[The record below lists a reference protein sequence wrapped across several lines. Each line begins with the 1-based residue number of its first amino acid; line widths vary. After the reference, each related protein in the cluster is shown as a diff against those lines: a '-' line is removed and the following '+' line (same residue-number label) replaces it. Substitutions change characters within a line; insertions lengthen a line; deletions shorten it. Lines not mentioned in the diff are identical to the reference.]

1 MIVWKLIV
9 NNEEKRPYIKQ
20 IRQKMNIQTQL
31 KLKPCSKQVLSVE
44 VQHEKPIREVIFVWN
59 NG

>member
-1 MIVWKLIV
+1 M